1 NKAVIVCHEKV
12 VEIPI
17 DEGGILRIHGECIW
31 KAAKALMNAKVDE
44 PRISDIP
51 MVRGFTDVFPEDL
64 SGLPPQRQ
72 VEFRIDLVLGATP
85 VLKSPY
91 RLAPSEMQELSEQL
105 QELQDMGFI
114 RPSHSSCEAPV
125 LFVKNKD
132 GSFRMFID
140 YRELNKITIKNRYP
154 LLRIDD
160 LFDQREHRPAK
171 CCVDLDQ
178 ANEKRADEWLYI
190 MGLNCIERVKPRRV
204 RVMAM
209 TIQYRV
215 RGIILAA
222 QSDAFKQG
230 NILAERGF
238 HWVRFDKWNSE
249 RGQVLYFMDGIRV
262 C

>member
-1 NKAVIVCHEKV
+1 MK
-12 VEIPI
+12 P
-17 DEGGILRIHGECIW
+17 
-31 KAAKALMNAKVDE
+31 KVDE

-132 GSFRMFID
+132 GSF
-140 YRELNKITIKNRYP
+140 
-154 LLRIDD
+154 
-160 LFDQREHRPAK
+160 
-171 CCVDLDQ
+171 
-178 ANEKRADEWLYI
+178 
-190 MGLNCIERVKPRRV
+190 
-204 RVMAM
+204 
-209 TIQYRV
+209 
-215 RGIILAA
+215 
-222 QSDAFKQG
+222 
-230 NILAERGF
+230 
-238 HWVRFDKWNSE
+238 
-249 RGQVLYFMDGIRV
+249 
-262 C
+262 